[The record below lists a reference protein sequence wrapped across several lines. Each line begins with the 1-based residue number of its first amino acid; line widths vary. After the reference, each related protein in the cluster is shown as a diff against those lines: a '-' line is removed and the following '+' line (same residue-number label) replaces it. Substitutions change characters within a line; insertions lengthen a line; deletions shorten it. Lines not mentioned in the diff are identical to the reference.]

1 METQNAIEIHGVCKD
16 YTNFQLK
23 DISFQVPSGSIMG
36 IIGENGAGKTTTI
49 KLILNSITKSAGSIK
64 VFGLDHVNDEKQIKR
79 DIGVVLDESYFHES
93 LKPMEIAKI
102 LSKLYTNWDDPL
114 FSHYLKTF
122 RIPNNTVKQLS
133 RGTKMKLSLA
143 TALSHHPKL
152 LILDEATGG
161 LDPVVRNEI
170 LDIFLDFIQDETHS
184 ILISS
189 HITGDLEK
197 IADYITFIHE
207 GTLVLSEPTDV
218 LLSTYGLLLCG
229 SSQYASIEKKDILGY
244 RKNAFGYEV
253 LVKNKQAMKLKYPDC
268 TMDAPNLETLMTL
281 YKKEGK

>member
-102 LSKLYTNWDDPL
+102 LSKLYTNWDHPL

-170 LDIFLDFIQDETHS
+170 LDIF
-184 ILISS
+184 
-189 HITGDLEK
+189 
-197 IADYITFIHE
+197 
-207 GTLVLSEPTDV
+207 
-218 LLSTYGLLLCG
+218 
-229 SSQYASIEKKDILGY
+229 
-244 RKNAFGYEV
+244 
-253 LVKNKQAMKLKYPDC
+253 
-268 TMDAPNLETLMTL
+268 
-281 YKKEGK
+281 